1 MLLRFVI
8 EIRRIANCP
17 MKIFGVGLLCLTAA
31 FLSYSPVNAQSK
43 KTIILV
49 RHAEKDISATA
60 DKVDPELT
68 ADGRKRAERLV
79 KVIKR
84 YKPGAVYS
92 SNYKRTR
99 DTAAP
104 TAAWRKK
111 TVEIYDTKK
120 LPELV
125 DKMLSSK
132 TKRHL
137 VVGHNTT
144 TPGLANLLIKE
155 EKYKPLPESDYTKIW
170 IVKIRNGKLKSVEV
184 VEY

>member
-1 MLLRFVI
+1 MKKVTLALLSVLI
-8 EIRRIANCP
+8 LA
-17 MKIFGVGLLCLTAA
+17 GAV
-31 FLSYSPVNAQSK
+31 SAQK
-43 KTIILV
+43 KTFILV

-92 SNYKRTR
+92 SNFKRTR

-111 TVEIYDTKK
+111 TVEIYDPKK
-120 LPELV
+120 LNELL
-125 DKMLSSK
+125 DKMMASK
-132 TKRHL
+132 TKRFL
-137 VVGHNTT
+137 VVGHNNT
-144 TPGLANLLIKE
+144 TPALANLLIKE
-155 EKYKPLPESDYTKIW
+155 DKYKSLPESDYSKMW
-170 IVKIRNGKLKSVEV
+170 IIKIRKGVVKSVEV
-184 VEY
+184 IEY

>member
-1 MLLRFVI
+1 MKNFTFLLLIVVSLAGFV
-8 EIRRIANCP
+8 
-17 MKIFGVGLLCLTAA
+17 
-31 FLSYSPVNAQSK
+31 SAQK
-43 KTIILV
+43 KTFIVV

-79 KVIKR
+79 KIIKR

-92 SNYKRTR
+92 TNFKRTR

-111 TVEIYDTKK
+111 TVEIYDPKK
-120 LPELV
+120 LDVLV
-125 DKMLSSK
+125 GTMMASK
-132 TKRHL
+132 TKRFL

-144 TPGLANLLIKE
+144 TPALANLLVKE
-155 EKYKPLPESDYTKIW
+155 DKYKALPESDYTKIW
-170 IVKIRNGKLKSVEV
+170 IIKIRNGKLKSAEV